1 MFSLDAGLYSS
12 EAGEAMRFQQL
23 LRSPQHQ
30 LLEQMALS
38 T

>member
-1 MFSLDAGLYSS
+1 MFSLDAGLYSF
-12 EAGEAMRFQQL
+12 EEGEAMRFQQL
-23 LRSPQHQ
+23 LRSPQLK